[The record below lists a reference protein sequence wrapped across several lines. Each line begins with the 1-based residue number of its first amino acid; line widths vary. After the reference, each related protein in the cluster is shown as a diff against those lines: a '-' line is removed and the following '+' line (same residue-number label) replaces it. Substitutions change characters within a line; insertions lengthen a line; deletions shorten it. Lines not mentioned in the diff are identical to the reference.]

1 MLGSM
6 GTKGGIIFYHIRYGG
21 YGTTLRCH
29 AISGVTGCRQPKC
42 WLTSVGLVT
51 KPSCGW
57 ICCIGIPT
65 CVISV
70 FNITSYRNV
79 LNYFL
84 ISHLIYHPQRENS
97 WTHFQPID
105 NLHRLM

>member
-42 WLTSVGLVT
+42 
-51 KPSCGW
+51 
-57 ICCIGIPT
+57 
-65 CVISV
+65 
-70 FNITSYRNV
+70 
-79 LNYFL
+79 
-84 ISHLIYHPQRENS
+84 
-97 WTHFQPID
+97 
-105 NLHRLM
+105 